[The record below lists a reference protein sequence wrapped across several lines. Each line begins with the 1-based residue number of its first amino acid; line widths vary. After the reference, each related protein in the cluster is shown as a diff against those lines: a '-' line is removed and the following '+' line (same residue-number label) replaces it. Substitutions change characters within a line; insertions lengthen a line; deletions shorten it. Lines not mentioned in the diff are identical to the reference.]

1 MKYASHQQHKNGELQ
16 VSMEDL
22 LLEQGM
28 YNNGEHSFVDLD
40 KIVEDVD
47 EVLYNVTHPQKG
59 I

>member
-1 MKYASHQQHKNGELQ
+1 MKYSSHQQHKNEVLQ